1 MQKIPKSIRDTISFL
16 LCQIIG
22 FTLVLVFIVIGVEMT
37 ILLEMIGWD
46 TTGTITIVIGFCI
59 WLWFITVDVTT
70 GIIVDKLY

>member
-37 ILLEMIGWD
+37 NLLEMIGWD
-46 TTGTITIVIGFCI
+46 TTGTTVIVIGLCV
-59 WLWFITVDVTT
+59 WLWFI
-70 GIIVDKLY
+70 IIDKIIEIVVDKLY

>member
-37 ILLEMIGWD
+37 NLLEIIGWENI
-46 TTGTITIVIGFCI
+46 GTITIMTGLCI
-59 WLWFITVDVTT
+59 WLWFIVVDQIIE
-70 GIIVDKLY
+70 IIVDKLY